1 MSIRICNPKYF
12 IMYLCVGLEILI
24 LNTIGIANPIERRT
38 DGNEHQDLQSE
49 IV

>member
-24 LNTIGIANPIERRT
+24 LNTIGLQIRLNVEPTAMNIRICNPK
-38 DGNEHQDLQSE
+38 
-49 IV
+49 